1 MPFLREC
8 SVQKRPEGNQMAL
21 TLELENSKKHST
33 FLSKRKENKKCFF
46 SSLHLFFIAQS
57 KSPQS
62 GWQKNAKL
70 SNDCATANPA
80 QKHSIYIR
88 Q

>member
-1 MPFLREC
+1 MFFSLD
-8 SVQKRPEGNQMAL
+8 RPTTKYQIEKHFS
-21 TLELENSKKHST
+21 NSKKT
-33 FLSKRKENKKCFF
+33 LNFTSKKKGEQKVVF

-80 QKHSIYIR
+80 QKHRIYI
-88 Q
+88 

>member
-1 MPFLREC
+1 M
-8 SVQKRPEGNQMAL
+8 QKRPEGNQMAL

-33 FLSKRKENKKCFF
+33 FLSKRKENKKWVFF
-46 SSLHLFFIAQS
+46 PSLHLFFIAQS

-80 QKHSIYIR
+80 QKAQYIY
-88 Q
+88 